1 MRKRINILLDLFF
14 IVLGVY
20 LISIGTNIFL
30 LPHKMTTGGA
40 SGIATILYYT
50 LNIPMGL
57 SILIINLP
65 LFLISIY
72 KFGFKFSFK
81 TIAATILLSIFLE
94 VFKYNDIIENSPT
107 DLFTSCIFGGILTG
121 LGLSIVFKAGASTG
135 GSDLLAQIIFKM
147 IRVERLS
154 NILIIIEVVIISSI
168 IIVFKDINI
177 GLYSLV
183 ALFISTKVIDLVFSG
198 VDYVK
203 VVTIIT
209 KKTDKIIEPILNDLK
224 RGATVTN
231 SLGAH
236 SKEEITT
243 ITCIITRPQIA
254 KIRSIIHDNDSDAIM
269 YITSAIEATG
279 NGFDDKRWFL
289 LKKLS

>member
-40 SGIATILYYT
+40 SGIATILYYA

-57 SILIINLP
+57 SIVIINLP
-65 LFLISIY
+65 LFVISIY

-147 IRVERLS
+147 IRVEKLS

-183 ALFISTKVIDLVFSG
+183 ALFISTKVIDLVFSA

-279 NGFDDKRWFL
+279 NGFDDKR
-289 LKKLS
+289 

>member
-30 LPHKMTTGGA
+30 LPNKMTTGGA

-57 SILIINLP
+57 SIVIINLP
-65 LFLISIY
+65 LFVISIY

-279 NGFDDKRWFL
+279 NGFDDKR
-289 LKKLS
+289 

>member
-14 IVLGVY
+14 IILGVY

-30 LPHKMTTGGA
+30 LPNKMTTGGA

-57 SILIINLP
+57 SIVIINLP
-65 LFLISIY
+65 LFVISIY

-147 IRVERLS
+147 IRVEKLS

-279 NGFDDKRWFL
+279 NGFDDKR
-289 LKKLS
+289 

>member
-147 IRVERLS
+147 IRVEKLS

-279 NGFDDKRWFL
+279 NGFDDKR
-289 LKKLS
+289 

>member
-14 IVLGVY
+14 IILGVY

-30 LPHKMTTGGA
+30 LPNKMTTGGA

-279 NGFDDKRWFL
+279 NGFDDKR
-289 LKKLS
+289 

>member
-14 IVLGVY
+14 IILGVY

-147 IRVERLS
+147 IRVEKLS

-279 NGFDDKRWFL
+279 NGFDDKR
-289 LKKLS
+289 

>member
-30 LPHKMTTGGA
+30 LPNKMTTGGA

-147 IRVERLS
+147 IRVEKLS

-279 NGFDDKRWFL
+279 NGFDDKR
-289 LKKLS
+289 